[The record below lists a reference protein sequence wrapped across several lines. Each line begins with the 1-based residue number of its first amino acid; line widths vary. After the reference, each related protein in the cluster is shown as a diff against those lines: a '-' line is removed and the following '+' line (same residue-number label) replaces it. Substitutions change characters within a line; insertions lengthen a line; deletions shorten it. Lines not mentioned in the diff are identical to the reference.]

1 MKYYDMNLSTTDIVC
16 EEVWVK
22 DGRID
27 ISGDQDLKFVAVVN
41 RYEGNDNIAW
51 VWSGLWHKD
60 SALASTVSH
69 DSHNLTIVYDNPE
82 EALWR
87 QRSWRAQAAVCAP

>member
-27 ISGDQDLKFVAVVN
+27 ISRDQDLKFVAVVTA
-41 RYEGNDNIAW
+41 EGNDNIAPG
-51 VWSGLWHKD
+51 SGQGLWHKD
-60 SALASTVSH
+60 RPWHPRYPMTA
-69 DSHNLTIVYDNPE
+69 TIFHCTTTRRKP
-82 EALWR
+82 LWR

>member
-41 RYEGNDNIAW
+41 RYEGNENIAL
-51 VWSGLWHKD
+51 GLVQATAKR
-60 SALASTVSH
+60 
-69 DSHNLTIVYDNPE
+69 IVP
-82 EALWR
+82 LF
-87 QRSWRAQAAVCAP
+87 AQLCKKQ

>member
-1 MKYYDMNLSTTDIVC
+1 MNLSTTDIVC

-51 VWSGLWHKD
+51 VWSG
-60 SALASTVSH
+60 ALAQRQAPWRPRYPMTA
-69 DSHNLTIVYDNPE
+69 TIF
-82 EALWR
+82 L
-87 QRSWRAQAAVCAP
+87 